1 MLDRTISRGFYDS
14 DAWRRTRAAYM
25 EAHNHICERCGR
37 PARVVH
43 HKVWLDESN
52 IGDPSVSLNW
62 DNLEC
67 LCQDCHNAEHFGSRA
82 VAPGLAFTSD
92 GELVPVDV
100 ASASRTFVGHSPSVR
115 GGDGR
120 SDLSRGDGRSDPE
133 PSSPGVCGGAH
144 ASVRTLWGATRRA

>member
-1 MLDRTISRGFYDS
+1 MLDRTISRGFYGS

-25 EAHNHICERCGR
+25 EARNHICERCGR

-67 LCQDCHNAEHFGSRA
+67 LCQDCHNAEHFGSSA

-100 ASASRTFVGHSPSVR
+100 ASVTRTVEGHGPSVA
-115 GGDGR
+115 GNGGR
-120 SDLSRGDGRSDPE
+120 SDLPSGEGRSDLE
-133 PSSPGVCGGAH
+133 PMPRNVCDT
-144 ASVRTLWGATRRA
+144 SLVLWGTTRRA